1 MTLSRYEG
9 WRVVSILSV
18 VAVILSAVAPGAAS
32 AEQARPDG
40 THLRGTG
47 VARAAFVEA
56 GRVVRIAG
64 PTPMVA
70 AALPDPRLVVDAT
83 GPGDPYRVHQWGLDA
98 VGEGTLLGGER
109 GTGTTVAV
117 VDSGVDAGRPELAHA
132 VVDGWSVFGDD
143 WGSDTLGHGTGVA
156 GIIAARADDGRGM
169 AGLADGVDLVS
180 VKVVDEEGGAWA
192 SDVAE
197 GILWAVDR
205 GVDIINVSLTTDVDA
220 PVLRSAVR
228 TAVEEGVLVV
238 ASAGNHGADGN
249 PTMYPAATTGVVG
262 VAALDDTWS
271 PPGFASH
278 GDWVDL
284 AAPGVRVFTTAPGG
298 RHVVVN
304 GASFA
309 APFVVGALAQLLSV
323 APDTTEGTISPASA
337 VERLQDAAVDLGPP
351 GWDPRTGAG
360 ALDLAAALVGL
371 GARRVPAVDRSNRAS
386 ALSRAAVGDGRA
398 RAAVLVSDA
407 GWADALAA
415 TSLAGPDVPL
425 LLAGAD
431 GLPSATL
438 GELSRVLPG
447 GSSVMLVGGAAAL
460 PAIVEDQLAGHG
472 WTPVRLA
479 GASRVETALA
489 VADSASLADA
499 DTVLLA
505 SADSWVDAVAGG
517 IVAARLH
524 VPLLLT
530 PGDALHP
537 AVAAHL
543 ATRHPRRVVLLG
555 GTAALSAEVEAQV
568 AAAAGVAPSRTAGS
582 DRRATAEAIREQ
594 LLSDV
599 AGVTVIDGW
608 GDTGWVSGL
617 ASAPL
622 GLPIVLAPGPAN
634 TADTARVTRQR
645 VVDAV
650 G

>member
-1 MTLSRYEG
+1 MRWSRHEG
-9 WRVVSILSV
+9 RSVVSILWV
-18 VAVILSAVAPGAAS
+18 VAVVLSAVAPGAAA
-32 AEQARPDG
+32 AESARPDG

-47 VARAAFVEA
+47 AARAAFVEA

-64 PTPMVA
+64 PAPTVA
-70 AALPDPRLVVDAT
+70 AVLPDPRLVVDAT
-83 GPGDPYRVHQWGLDA
+83 DPGDPYRVHQWGLDA

-109 GTGTTVAV
+109 GAGITVAV
-117 VDSGVDAGRPELAHA
+117 VDSGVDAAHPELARA

-169 AGLADGVDLVS
+169 SGLADGVDLVS
-180 VKVVDEEGGAWA
+180 VKVVDDDGGAWA

-249 PTMYPAATTGVVG
+249 PMMYPAATTGVVG

-298 RHVVVN
+298 RHVVTN

-323 APDTTEGTISPASA
+323 APDTMGGAISSVSA
-337 VERLQDAAVDLGPP
+337 VARLQDTAVDLGPA
-351 GWDPRTGAG
+351 GRDPRTGAG

-371 GARRVPAVDRSNRAS
+371 GARRVPAVDRSDRAS

-398 RAAVLVSDA
+398 RAAVLVGDA

-431 GLPSATL
+431 GLPPATL
-438 GELSRVLPG
+438 QELSRVLPR

-460 PAIVEDQLAGHG
+460 PAIVEDQLVGHG

-489 VADSASLADA
+489 VADSASLASA

-505 SADSWVDAVAGG
+505 SADGWADAVAGG

-530 PGDALHP
+530 AGDALHP

-555 GTAALSAEVEAQV
+555 GPSALSAEVEAQV
-568 AAAAGVAPSRTAGS
+568 AAAAGVSPSRTAGS

-594 LLSDV
+594 LLPDV

-622 GLPIVLAPGPAN
+622 GLPIVLAPGPAS